1 MNANGPDVAADGTI
15 QLDSPVTLP
24 DVLDVLIVGGG
35 PFGTAAAFR
44 AKELGLAA
52 LVIDYDDLMKR
63 IRDYA
68 KDKLILPDFGGGDLM
83 QFPDGGELTRALH
96 FGPLDKDDM
105 VRQWKGFYRTF
116 NVPAQI
122 GVEMTGLESSGGVWA
137 VKCWNHRLLKEQT
150 IKTRH
155 VVLAFGRGVPRR
167 LDVPGGVEGL
177 AFALNDATN
186 YIGHPVCVIGGG
198 TSAAEAVI
206 AVSSAKTAANDGTA
220 VYWSYR
226 AAQMPKVSKALAD
239 VFFEAF
245 VRNGNVRYLPN
256 SEPTA
261 MLDMEGDQYLAL
273 RTGRAPTAD
282 GPMQSTLLEFRKRY
296 CIACIGED
304 IPRLLMQQIGVPLVT
319 GGPANK
325 ERVVVSPA
333 LETRQPNVYLAGDIL
348 SPAYFETTQFD
359 SDPANFTEMKRRG
372 NIKAALRDGV
382 LIAEVIKQ
390 KLAGKPKLDV
400 TIQFV
405 KSDILTPKLDSTPEV
420 QPQQVAP
427 CRLVAVLPTGVDADE
442 YTVKRSGSTT
452 IGRLGA
458 DITFQNDSSLADIH
472 AEIVSLGGD
481 RFAVVDKGSA
491 SGVFVQPVPG
501 RIIEADPETVVH
513 AGRQWL
519 IIGEKGAP
527 QRVVHFDSNGQ
538 RQGAYTLKNG
548 PNLIGRQ
555 SPDIT
560 IAPDDG
566 SLSRRHLSITV
577 HEGRNSL
584 KDVGSGN
591 GTQIKVRKQ
600 FELKDGDRILMGR
613 QVLRFD
619 DERTKTVPPITVN
632 IANRSDTSPARP
644 RDEERRTADDAAGT
658 AGAAATTQGRPRTGR
673 AANRQAGTRSA
684 AATSAAGACGWRAG
698 HHLRRPEQD
707 GAVRQE
713 SDDLRG
719 GGESRHPDQG
729 VMPPGAM
736 RGRCGSRGKRARTPH
751 GGWANR
757 ARHARGR
764 PVVRG
769 RAVPAGL
776 HGTCHRSGDGRI
788 IEAEIARPR
797 GRHYAAV

>member
-15 QLDSPVTLP
+15 QLDSPVALP
-24 DVLDVLIVGGG
+24 DVLDLLIVGGG

-83 QFPDGGELTRALH
+83 EFPDGGQMTRALH
-96 FGPLDKDDM
+96 FGPLDKDEM
-105 VRQWKGFYRTF
+105 CRQWKGFYRTF

-122 GVEMTGLESSGGVWA
+122 GVEMTGLEREGSAWA
-137 VKCWNHRLLKEQT
+137 VKCWNHRVLKEQT
-150 IKTRH
+150 IRARH

-177 AFALNDATN
+177 AFALNDANN
-186 YIGHPVCVIGGG
+186 YLGHPVCVIGGG

-206 AVSSAKTAANDGTA
+206 AVSNAKTEATDGTA

-226 AAQMPKVSKALAD
+226 NAQMPKVSKALAD
-239 VFFEAF
+239 VFFDAF

-261 MLDMEGDQYLAL
+261 MIEMEGDQYLAL
-273 RTGRAPTAD
+273 RTGRAPTPD

-304 IPRLLMQQIGVPLVT
+304 IPRALMQQIGVPLVT

-359 SDPANFTEMKRRG
+359 SDPASFTEMKRRG

-382 LIAEVIKQ
+382 LIAEVVK
-390 KLAGKPKLDV
+390 KRLEGKVGPI
-400 TIQFV
+400 TISFV
-405 KSDILTPKLDSTPEV
+405 KNEPPKVPSFVSP
-420 QPQQVAP
+420 QPPPQQPQVAP
-427 CRLVAVLPTGVDADE
+427 CRLIAVLPTGVDADE
-442 YTVKRSGSTT
+442 YTIRKSGSTT
-452 IGRLGA
+452 IGRIGA
-458 DITFQNDSSLADIH
+458 DITFSNDSSLADIH
-472 AEIVSLGGD
+472 AEIVALGGD

-491 SGVFVQPVPG
+491 AGVFVQAVPG
-501 RIIEADPETVVH
+501 RIIEAEPETVVH

-519 IIGEKGAP
+519 IIGEKNAP
-527 QRVVHFDSNGQ
+527 QRMVHFDSNGQ

-548 PNLIGRQ
+548 ANLVGRL

-566 SLSRRHLSITV
+566 SLSRRHFSVTVQDGKIT
-577 HEGRNSL
+577 L

-591 GTQIKVRKQ
+591 GTQVKVRKQ
-600 FELKDGDRILMGR
+600 FELKDGDRILLGR
-613 QVLRFD
+613 QILRFD

-632 IANRSDTSPARP
+632 ISTRSDTSPVLP
-644 RDEERRTADDAAGT
+644 RVSPPPVPSQPPAPKA
-658 AGAAATTQGRPRTGR
+658 
-673 AANRQAGTRSA
+673 
-684 AATSAAGACGWRAG
+684 
-698 HHLRRPEQD
+698 PE
-707 GAVRQE
+707 
-713 SDDLRG
+713 
-719 GGESRHPDQG
+719 
-729 VMPPGAM
+729 
-736 RGRCGSRGKRARTPH
+736 ARTP
-751 GGWANR
+751 APP
-757 ARHARGR
+757 
-764 PVVRG
+764 PVQKP
-769 RAVPAGL
+769 APAKPEAPAGGEPAITFAGL
-776 HGTCHRSGDGRI
+776 NKTVPCGRNQTICEAAEKAGIPIKASCHMGQCAEDAVRVVSGRENLTAPGQTERDTLEDVLSFEVGPYRL
-788 IEAEIARPR
+788 ACMARVTGP
-797 GRHYAAV
+797 VTVELLKQK

>member
-24 DVLDVLIVGGG
+24 DVLDLLIVGGG

-44 AKELGLAA
+44 AKELGLSA

-83 QFPDGGELTRALH
+83 QFPDGGHMTRALH
-96 FGPLDKDDM
+96 FGPLDKDEM
-105 VRQWKGFYRTF
+105 CRQWKGFYRTF

-122 GVEMTGLESSGGVWA
+122 GVEMTGLERDGTAWA

-150 IKTRH
+150 IRTRH

-177 AFALNDATN
+177 AFALNDATK
-186 YIGHPVCVIGGG
+186 YVGQPVCVIGGG

-206 AVSSAKTAANDGTA
+206 AVSNAKTAISDTTA

-226 AAQMPKVSKALAD
+226 AAQMPKVSKALAE

-245 VRNGNVRYLPN
+245 VHNGNVRYLPN
-256 SEPTA
+256 SEPSA
-261 MLDMEGDQYLAL
+261 MIEMEGDQYLAL
-273 RTGRAPTAD
+273 RTGRTPTAD

-304 IPRLLMQQIGVPLVT
+304 IPRVLMQQIGVPLVT

-333 LETRQPNVYLAGDIL
+333 LETRQPNVFLAGDIL
-348 SPAYFETTQFD
+348 SPAYFETTLFD

-382 LIAEVIKQ
+382 LIAEVIKK
-390 KLAGKPKLDV
+390 KLEGKVGPV
-400 TIQFV
+400 TIRFV
-405 KSDILTPKLDSTPEV
+405 GPDVPNTPDLQPPVTTPP
-420 QPQQVAP
+420 QPAIAP

-442 YTVKRSGSTT
+442 YTVKRSGVTT
-452 IGRLGA
+452 LGRLGA
-458 DITFQNDSSLADIH
+458 DIAFPNDPSLADIH
-472 AEIVSLGGD
+472 AEIVGLGGD

-491 SGVFVQPVPG
+491 SGLFVQPVAG
-501 RIIEADPETVVH
+501 RVIDVEPETVVH

-519 IIGEKGAP
+519 IVGEKNGP
-527 QRVVHFDSNGQ
+527 HRIVHFDSNGQ

-548 PNLIGRQ
+548 SNLIGRQ

-577 HEGRNSL
+577 HDGKNAL

-600 FELKDGDRILMGR
+600 FELKDGDRILLGR

-619 DERTKTVPPITVN
+619 DERTKSVPPITIN
-632 IANRSDTSPARP
+632 ISASDTAPILARIPNNRAAQPPAASPPPVAP
-644 RDEERRTADDAAGT
+644 QPPPVAAKPVVPPPVPPP
-658 AGAAATTQGRPRTGR
+658 APQAPKPAAAPSGDPSITFAGLNRTVACTKNQTICEAAEKAGIPIKASCHQGQC
-673 AANRQAGTRSA
+673 A
-684 AATSAAGACGWRAG
+684 
-698 HHLRRPEQD
+698 ED
-707 GAVRQE
+707 AVRVVSGRE
-713 SDDLRG
+713 NLTA
-719 GGESRHPDQG
+719 
-729 VMPPGAM
+729 PGSTERDTLEDVLSLEVGPHRLACM
-736 RGRCGSRGKRARTPH
+736 ARVT
-751 GGWANR
+751 G
-757 ARHARGR
+757 
-764 PVVRG
+764 PV
-769 RAVPAGL
+769 
-776 HGTCHRSGDGRI
+776 T
-788 IEAEIARPR
+788 IELLK
-797 GRHYAAV
+797 